1 MLLPNIATNIVSCC
15 KHVTL
20 PHNISIM
27 RKLSSLIVRSFL
39 QGLLILSPVVVTGY
53 LIYSVFDSVDTLIP
67 SMPRGIGFLI
77 IVGVITA
84 IGYLGTRLFVGRMV
98 IDAFDYLMQHTP
110 GIKYIYSS
118 IKDVLDSFMGD
129 KKRFN
134 IPVWI
139 CTNRDPEM
147 WRIGFMTQKDLAF
160 VGMAGKVS
168 VYLPHSYAI
177 SGWVVVVDA
186 SNIKPVTKMNA
197 AEAMKFAVSGGI
209 TSSVDEEKHDLFK

>member
-1 MLLPNIATNIVSCC
+1 MQRNIFV
-15 KHVTL
+15 
-20 PHNISIM
+20 M
-27 RKLSSLIVRSFL
+27 RKISSLVVRSFL
-39 QGLLILSPVVVTGY
+39 QGLLILSPIAVTAY
-53 LIYSVFDSVDTLIP
+53 LIYAVFDSIDTLIP
-67 SMPRGIGFLI
+67 SLPRGLGFLL
-77 IVGVITA
+77 IVGVITL
-84 IGYLGTRLFVGRMV
+84 IGYLGTRLFIGRMV

-110 GIKYIYSS
+110 GIKYIYTS

-134 IPVWI
+134 TPVWI
-139 CTNRDPEM
+139 CTSRDPEM

-186 SNIKPVTKMNA
+186 SNVKPVTKMNA

-209 TSSVDEEKHDLFK
+209 TSSVEEDKHDLFKQSH